1 MWIVT
6 ARVPL
11 TQDRFAD
18 AAIAYRAIVP
28 SRLAGASGSLGA
40 VLLLNAPARVA
51 ESVSYWRAAEDVVS
65 YRQAHGTSPEEGWLP
80 EIARGPSSCYSA
92 VLLQRNKPLAEGVT
106 LRSAE
111 LRCRTG
117 YVDRGLDYLRELAEA
132 ELAELPGFRSLFCGV
147 DPPGAQVVLSTS
159 WDTADDLARAERQL
173 AGYEGT
179 FRALAQAEPLSVE
192 TSRLAV
198 LVPAG

>member
-11 TQDRFAD
+11 TQDRFAE
-18 AAIAYRAIVP
+18 AAILYRAIVP
-28 SRLAGASGSLGA
+28 SQLAGASGSLGA
-40 VLLLNAPARVA
+40 VLLLNAPARAA
-51 ESVSYWRAAEDVVS
+51 ESVSYWHEAEDAVS

-80 EIARGPSSCYSA
+80 EITRGPSSCYSA
-92 VLLQRNKPLAEGVT
+92 AVLQRNKPLAEGVM

-111 LRCRTG
+111 LRCRPG
-117 YVDRGLDYLRELAEA
+117 YLDRGLDYLKDLADA

-147 DPPGAQVVLSTS
+147 DPPGAHVVISTS
-159 WDTADDLARAERQL
+159 WDTADDLARAERRL
-173 AGYEGT
+173 EAYDGG
-179 FRALAQAEPLSVE
+179 FRALAEAEPLSVE